1 MNTQARHAKSTPKG
15 IQVLLLLAG
24 GRRLIG
30 AQGLGA
36 WVLAIYTRRGTLP
49 VRANT
54 KRIAL

>member
-15 IQVLLLLAG
+15 IQVLLVLAG

-30 AQGLGA
+30 APGPGA
-36 WVLAIYTRRGTLP
+36 WVFAIYTRRGTLP
-49 VRANT
+49 VRVNT